1 MTAPLRRAFSAR
13 DGLRLSALEWP
24 EPPDGGERLPL
35 LCLPGIART
44 ALDFLEVGAR
54 YAGGRRVVALDYAG
68 HGESGRA
75 ADPGRYRVEVALR
88 DLLDA
93 MAALHLHRVVVLGT
107 SFGGILAMSLGVLR
121 PGCLAAVAMNDV
133 GPRLEPA
140 GLGVVREVIGRDPAF
155 ADLDEAAAFLRRTL
169 PPLDTDDAG
178 WRKRGREDLSPR
190 RGRAAAPALGH
201 PHRRGAAD
209 RGAGHDGTVA
219 AVRGAGAPA
228 AAAVLGP
235 GKRVADRVHG
245 GADAGGAAGHGGGG
259 LAWHRPRAAPGGAAR
274 GRGARPL
281 PVGAAVKAARVVA
294 TLGGIGLIRPAPGT
308 WAAAFM
314 LPLAWAGPLACLV
327 IAAVLVAAGFW
338 AVRSLSREGAERDPG
353 WVVVD
358 EGAGQLLVLSAIPA
372 GAPWLWVVLAFA
384 LFRFFDILKWGP
396 VGWADRRKGTFWV
409 MLDDLVAGAM
419 GVAVVLA
426 LRALLP
432 EAG

>member
-1 MTAPLRRAFSAR
+1 
-13 DGLRLSALEWP
+13 
-24 EPPDGGERLPL
+24 
-35 LCLPGIART
+35 
-44 ALDFLEVGAR
+44 
-54 YAGGRRVVALDYAG
+54 
-68 HGESGRA
+68 
-75 ADPGRYRVEVALR
+75 
-88 DLLDA
+88 
-93 MAALHLHRVVVLGT
+93 
-107 SFGGILAMSLGVLR
+107 
-121 PGCLAAVAMNDV
+121 
-133 GPRLEPA
+133 
-140 GLGVVREVIGRDPAF
+140 
-155 ADLDEAAAFLRRTL
+155 
-169 PPLDTDDAG
+169 
-178 WRKRGREDLSPR
+178 
-190 RGRAAAPALGH
+190 
-201 PHRRGAAD
+201 
-209 RGAGHDGTVA
+209 
-219 AVRGAGAPA
+219 
-228 AAAVLGP
+228 
-235 GKRVADRVHG
+235 
-245 GADAGGAAGHGGGG
+245 
-259 LAWHRPRAAPGGAAR
+259 
-274 GRGARPL
+274 
-281 PVGAAVKAARVVA
+281 VKAARVVA

-314 LPLAWAGPLACLV
+314 LPLAWAGPLVCLM